1 MKRIILFFIAFLLFL
16 STVEAQQSLYDYKD
30 FTPYEK
36 QRYDLADE
44 AGKKAYD
51 ALSDSDKLGFSMLL
65 LTTANDAK
73 NEYEFMIGIEN
84 MLCTMFGVASLTNP
98 ENANSYYEYRLTNQM
113 KTIAKWYFDERAR
126 IEKQKTAMD
135 VERERE
141 RLSNFY
147 ALKQDIKTAILK
159 WSTKGT
165 YEKREEYLNRLQ
177 KNAITAFDSICYKLC
192 TKQYFDNIKIETIGY
207 DVDNESYSIKTYY
220 IVNKQET
227 APVILKTKMQVE
239 TAKVYRFPYF
249 IRDYAVPVNLYY
261 HNGFLYSNKIF
272 DIENKYYFES
282 NFTSNEPVEITY
294 NGLNISNDDLN
305 LVLNGYVFD
314 YKKYINHVIHVA
326 DSIDNHISI
335 LKQKLERLKSI
346 CGNYGP
352 WGHYDL
358 YGRWSEIYW
367 NYNHIKE
374 PWGVKKRLDKVNE
387 YEQTCIVYIQNNF
400 SAYRPLFDSEDD
412 FIRFFFNEK
421 GIDEEAL
428 KALIKT
434 KFDEFTG
441 TIIDVKTL
449 KESKDSS
456 TGKKM
461 LEFCDMS
468 KYSAYIYNL
477 DKERPIKYTLLESV
491 SDYVDKMFEEF
502 VLKNKVLKKKYSPNA
517 NPYYADP
524 YVKYASLV
532 VAQYIIKG
540 K

>member
-36 QRYDLADE
+36 QRSDLAGE
-44 AGKKAYD
+44 AGKKAFD
-51 ALSDSDKLGFSMLL
+51 VLSDSDQLTFSMLL

-73 NEYEFMIGIEN
+73 NDYEVMIGIEN
-84 MLCTMFGVASLTNP
+84 MLCTMFGVSSLTNP

-126 IEKQKTAMD
+126 IEKQKTQLDIA
-135 VERERE
+135 REKE
-141 RLSNFY
+141 RLSGFY
-147 ALKQDIKTAILK
+147 ALQQDVKSAFLK
-159 WSTKGT
+159 WSEKGA
-165 YEKREEYLNRLQ
+165 YEKQTDYLLRL
-177 KNAITAFDSICYKLC
+177 KSNANDAFDSICHKLC
-192 TKQYFDNIKIETIGY
+192 INQYINKIKIETVGY
-207 DVDNESYSIKTYY
+207 DVDNEVYSIKTNY

-227 APVILKTKMQVE
+227 SPVILTTNMSVDN
-239 TAKVYRFPYF
+239 AKNYSIPYE
-249 IRDYAVPVNLYY
+249 DNMVPINLYRY
-261 HNGFLYSNKIF
+261 DGFLHSNKLL
-272 DIENKYYFES
+272 DTENNYYFCS
-282 NFTSNEPVEITY
+282 DFTSNEPVAISY
-294 NGLNISNDDLN
+294 DSFNINNEDLN
-305 LVLNGYVFD
+305 SVMAGYVFNYND
-314 YKKYINHVIHVA
+314 YMTYLVHLSDSVNERVA
-326 DSIDNHISI
+326 LLRRKIDNS
-335 LKQKLERLKSI
+335 LGGSNWKE
-346 CGNYGP
+346 
-352 WGHYDL
+352 L
-358 YGRWSEIYW
+358 YWH
-367 NYNHIKE
+367 YNHIREPYTIKE
-374 PWGVKKRLDKVNE
+374 RMSKVYE
-387 YEQTCIVYIQNNF
+387 YENQCVEYVKSTF
-400 SAYRPLFDSEDD
+400 SVYRPLFDSDDD
-412 FIRFFFNEK
+412 FIAFFFNEK

-468 KYSAYIYNL
+468 KYSAHIHNL
-477 DKERPIKYTLLESV
+477 DKERPINLESVSVKYTRLESV

-524 YVKYASLV
+524 YGKYASLL
-532 VAQYIIKG
+532 VARYIIKG
-540 K
+540 E